1 MILLIYNPS
10 NFFILSFYSK
20 GPNNSILLI
29 YFIENF
35 EQINDNNFNIVFV
48 THTQHYQF

>member
-1 MILLIYNPS
+1 MIKIYISHQTYLLS
-10 NFFILSFYSK
+10 LYSK

-35 EQINDNNFNIVFV
+35 EQINDNNFYIVIV
-48 THTQHYQF
+48 THIQHYQF